1 MLVAGIDAGGSKTEC
16 IIAESKKDKILT
28 KTVGGPANYQIV
40 GIEKACEEV
49 KKTFLK
55 AKKNVGIDEIPLLG
69 VGLAGA
75 GRKEDKKKLKN
86 ELSSKIKDTNIY
98 LSDDAYIALL
108 GATGG
113 RKGVIVIA
121 GTGSIAYG
129 LKNSGKK
136 IRSGG
141 WGPLI
146 GDEGSGFWI
155 GIEAIKSAIKAIEN
169 RGENTLLV
177 KSVKEKFSLDNF
189 EELIPFIYNDKLPRK
204 KIARLVPEIFELAQ
218 KGDDVSKL
226 IVQRAIDEL
235 ISLSMSVVKKLDY
248 KENKIAVS
256 GGLFNSKYF
265 YNLYKKQLKKDYSLK
280 TYKAKYSAA
289 YGAVFFA
296 LNQIR
301 SENNV

>member
-16 IIAESKKDKILT
+16 IIVESKNNKILT
-28 KTVGGPANYQIV
+28 KVVGGPANYQTV
-40 GIEKACEEV
+40 GIKKACEEV

-55 AKKNVGIDEIPLLG
+55 AKRNAELNEIPLLG
-69 VGLAGA
+69 IGMAGA

-86 ELSSKIKDTNIY
+86 ELTLKIKNTNIY

-113 RKGVIVIA
+113 NKGIVVIA

-129 LKNSGKK
+129 LKEAGKK

-155 GIEAIKSAIKAIEN
+155 GIEAIKKAIKAIEN
-169 RGENTLLV
+169 RGESTLLV
-177 KSVKEKFSLDNF
+177 ELLKKEFSLGNF
-189 EELIPFIYNDKLPRK
+189 EELIPFIYNNKLPRK
-204 KIARLVPEIFELAQ
+204 KIAKLVPEIFKLAQ
-218 KGDDVSKL
+218 KGDHVSKL
-226 IVQRAIDEL
+226 IVQRAINEL
-235 ISLSMSVVKKLDY
+235 ISLSLSVVKKLDY

-296 LNQIR
+296 LKQMR